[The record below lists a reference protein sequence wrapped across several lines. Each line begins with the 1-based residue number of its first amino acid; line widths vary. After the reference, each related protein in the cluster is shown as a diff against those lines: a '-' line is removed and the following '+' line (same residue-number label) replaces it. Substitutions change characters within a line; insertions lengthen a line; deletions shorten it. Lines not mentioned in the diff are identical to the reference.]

1 MYGLAPD
8 KSVTVG
14 VCLHFCSISE
24 SYIQT
29 YKPFRHEELYNGGE
43 NCLQHILQTTAV
55 ETVDGVMIRSHIAGK
70 PHETDVIAA
79 ELFYAT
85 AGIDITQISIYKN
98 LKHHVWVVR
107 RTAFS
112 GILTVKFFKVYL
124 FNDTVNNPDRI
135 VPGDKIA

>member
-1 MYGLAPD
+1 M
-8 KSVTVG
+8 VR
-14 VCLHFCSISE
+14 
-24 SYIQT
+24 SY
-29 YKPFRHEELYNGGE
+29 
-43 NCLQHILQTTAV
+43 
-55 ETVDGVMIRSHIAGK
+55 IAGK
-70 PHETDVIAA
+70 PHEAYVITT

-85 AGIDITQISIYKN
+85 AGIDNYANSIDKN
-98 LKHHVWVVR
+98 LKHHAWVVR

>member
-85 AGIDITQISIYKN
+85 AGIDITQMHRQESETSCVGGTQN
-98 LKHHVWVVR
+98 SL
-107 RTAFS
+107 
-112 GILTVKFFKVYL
+112 
-124 FNDTVNNPDRI
+124 
-135 VPGDKIA
+135 